1 VGTQPIADRL
11 VIVTD
16 DCEDAS
22 FNAEPAAAVYPIV
35 CYSHSEKPFTS
46 PSLSL

>member
-1 VGTQPIADRL
+1 VGTQPIADHL
-11 VIVTD
+11 VIEFD
-16 DCEDAS
+16 DREHDS
-22 FNAEPAAAVYPIV
+22 FNAEPAATVYPIV